1 MARTLVAQVRG
12 NAAVFN
18 GSNGNGIQRSIVAD
32 GNTGDYTASAWIY
45 ISVVPSGKVT
55 LIKNGQTGNGNG
67 GWNFVLNA
75 SSQLEV
81 NDPGGVWGGSGTTV
95 LSTLTWYHVAF
106 IRTGT
111 NTQMYLNGV
120 AEGAVITGTFNSPQV
135 DTTVGCTHNTT
146 SNTYTNV
153 FNGYIDD
160 ARIYTR
166 ALSTAELLQIYGN
179 NPQNNPSTS
188 NLVLWYKFDETTG
201 ATTVVDSSVAGN
213 TGTIQGTVTFI
224 TGTVWITNIPA
235 RTVAGTRTLA

>member
-18 GSNGNGIQRSIVAD
+18 GSNGNGIRRSIVAD

-55 LIKNGQTGNGNG
+55 LIKNVQTGNGNG

-111 NTQMYLNGV
+111 NTQMYLNCV
-120 AEGAVITGTFNSPQV
+120 PKVPVITAPFNPPQL
-135 DTTVGCTHNTT
+135 DTTFRCTHTT
-146 SNTYTNV
+146 TTNTYTNE
-153 FNGYIDD
+153 FNGYIDN
-160 ARIYTR
+160 T
-166 ALSTAELLQIYGN
+166 QIY
-179 NPQNNPSTS
+179 
-188 NLVLWYKFDETTG
+188 
-201 ATTVVDSSVAGN
+201 
-213 TGTIQGTVTFI
+213 
-224 TGTVWITNIPA
+224 
-235 RTVAGTRTLA
+235 